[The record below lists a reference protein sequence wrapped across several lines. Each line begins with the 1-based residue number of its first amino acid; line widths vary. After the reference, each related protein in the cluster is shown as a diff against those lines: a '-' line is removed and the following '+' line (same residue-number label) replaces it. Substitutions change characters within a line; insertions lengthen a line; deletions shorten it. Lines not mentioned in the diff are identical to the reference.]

1 MRVYF
6 KSPLVALGAGLVV
19 GALLLLVVPG
29 SWLFRDA
36 PSDTSRTSSDSRKW
50 ACPMFCTMS
59 DEPGTCPVC
68 GMDMEP
74 VQDHGLKVPLTA
86 RQRFMAGV
94 RTEVVKRVPGVHRLR
109 ALGKI
114 RHDERLMGHLTAW
127 VSGRLDHLFV
137 DFTGTQVAKGDK
149 VAEIYAPELISA
161 QEELLTARKALNA
174 AKAAD
179 QDGELAG
186 HASVVYDAA
195 RRRLILLGL
204 PESLVDAIERDGK
217 ARDRIEIQANVGG
230 TVLTKHVNTGD
241 YVKTGAKMFTVVDL
255 SRVWAML
262 EVFEEQAGSVFLGQ
276 EVEVEVPSLP
286 GEVFKGKVS
295 FVDPVLDAKRRV
307 VRVRVDLPNKD
318 GRLKPGT
325 FVDAHVFVALTE
337 DGRVHDPAGP
347 GSPGNVL
354 VLPRTA
360 VLDGGDRKLVY
371 VMSQGSESTPDGT
384 ERWPAIYEPREIR
397 TGFRIG
403 DAVVLLSGVDEGDA
417 VVTRGQFLIDSQLQ
431 LTGKP
436 SLMIPEAAAAPIDP
450 HAGHGR

>member
-1 MRVYF
+1 MRGVLNQ
-6 KSPLVALGAGLVV
+6 PLVVLGAGLLV
-19 GALLLLVVPG
+19 GALILLVVPG

-36 PSDTSRTSSDSRKW
+36 PTETETMGSGGRKW
-50 ACPMFCTMS
+50 ACPMFCVMA
-59 DEPGTCPVC
+59 DAQGTCPVC

-74 VQDHGLKVPLTA
+74 VQDHGLKIPLVA

-109 ALGKI
+109 ALGTI

-137 DFTGTQVAKGDK
+137 DFTGTLVAKGET
-149 VAEIYAPELISA
+149 VAEMYAPELVSA
-161 QEELLTARKALNA
+161 QEELLTARKARDD
-174 AKAAD
+174 AKESDA
-179 QDGELAG
+179 DGELAR
-186 HASVVYDAA
+186 HARVVYEAA

-204 PESLVDAIERDGK
+204 PEALVDAIERDGK

-241 YVKTGAKMFTVVDL
+241 YVKTGTKMFTVVDL
-255 SRVWAML
+255 EHVWAML
-262 EVFEEQAGSVFLGQ
+262 EVFEEEAGSVFLGQ
-276 EVEVEVPSLP
+276 DVEVEIPSLP

-307 VRVRVDLPNKD
+307 VRVRVDLPNKE

-325 FVDAHVFVALTE
+325 FVDAHILVALTG

-347 GSPGNVL
+347 GSPGDVL

-371 VMSQGSESTPDGT
+371 VMSQESEMTLDGN
-384 ERWPAIYEPREIR
+384 ERWPAIYEPREVR
-397 TGFRIG
+397 TGFRI
-403 DAVVLLSGVDEGDA
+403 DDSVVLLSGVDEGDE

-436 SLMIPEAAAAPIDP
+436 SLMIPEASAAPIDP